1 MKPTVAVLLGD
12 PTGIGPEL
20 VARLLAGPEP
30 RERANVLVVGDRRI
44 FEMGQ
49 QVARLRV
56 PYRVVGRL
64 EEARFDAGDVQLLE
78 VPGVP
83 PGEVTV
89 GSLSAQAGKSVLDTM
104 TSALRLA
111 RDGKLDAIT
120 FAPLNKQAMRMGGS
134 PFPDEL
140 HFMAHE
146 LNVQGLV
153 RELNVLDD
161 LWLSRVTSHVALGT
175 VSSLITKQR
184 VFEGIELVHRT
195 LRRTGIAQPRIAVA
209 AFNPHGGEG
218 GLFGREEID
227 EIAPGV
233 EMARAAG
240 MTAEGPFPADTIFL
254 RAQKGEYHAIV
265 SMYHDQGQI
274 AMKLMGF
281 DRGVTVQGG
290 LPIPITTPAH
300 GTAFDIA
307 GNGIANP
314 GATQQA
320 FRLACRMAAPRAE
333 G

>member
-12 PTGIGPEL
+12 PSGIGPEL
-20 VARLLAGPEP
+20 VAKLLAGPEP
-30 RERANVLVVGDRRI
+30 RQQANVLVVGDRRV

-49 QVARLRV
+49 HVAKVRV
-56 PYRVVGRL
+56 PFRGIDSIGQADFGAPEVPVL
-64 EEARFDAGDVQLLE
+64 D

-83 PGEVTV
+83 PGEFTM
-89 GSLSAQAGKSVLDTM
+89 GQLSAKAGASVLDVIADT
-104 TSALRLA
+104 LRLA
-111 RDGKLDAIT
+111 RQGALDAIM

-134 PFPDEL
+134 QFSDEL

-146 LNVQGLV
+146 LQYEGLI
-153 RELNVLDD
+153 RELNVLDN
-161 LWLSRVTSHVALGT
+161 LWLSRVTSHVALST
-175 VSSLITKQR
+175 VSSMITKQR
-184 VFEGIELVHRT
+184 VYEAVELVHRT
-195 LRRTGIAQPRIAVA
+195 LRRAGIDRPRIAVA

-227 EIAPGV
+227 EIGPGV

-240 MTAEGPFPADTIFL
+240 MAAEGPFPADTIFL
-254 RAQKGEYHAIV
+254 RARKGEYNAIV

-307 GNGIANP
+307 GKGIANP
-314 GATQQA
+314 GAIQQA
-320 FRLACRMAAPRAE
+320 FRLACRMAGTRSAS
-333 G
+333 

>member
-30 RERANVLVVGDRRI
+30 RQQANVLVVGDRRI
-44 FEMGQ
+44 FEIGQ
-49 QVARLRV
+49 QMAKVRI
-56 PYRVVGRL
+56 PYRVIRSADMA
-64 EEARFDAGDVQLLE
+64 EFDAPDVQVLD

-83 PGEVTV
+83 PGEFTM
-89 GSLSAQAGKSVLDTM
+89 GQLSAKAGKSVLDAIAFT
-104 TSALRLA
+104 LRLA
-111 RDGKLDAIT
+111 REEKLDAIT

-134 PFPDEL
+134 SFSDEL

-146 LNVQGLV
+146 LKFEGLI
-153 RELNVLDD
+153 RELNVLDN
-161 LWLSRVTSHVALGT
+161 LWLSRVTSHVALSR
-175 VSSLITKQR
+175 VSSMITKQG
-184 VFEGIELVHRT
+184 VYEAVELIHRT
-195 LRRTGIAQPRIAVA
+195 LRLSGLQQPRIAVA

-227 EIAPGV
+227 EIGPGV

-240 MTAEGPFPADTIFL
+240 MTADGPFPADTIFL
-254 RAQKGEYHAIV
+254 RARTGEYNAIV

-281 DRGVTVQGG
+281 ERGVTVQGG

-307 GNGIANP
+307 GKGIANP

-320 FRLACRMAAPRAE
+320 FRIACQMGASRKK

>member
-1 MKPTVAVLLGD
+1 MKPKVAVLLGD

-20 VARLLAGPEP
+20 IAKLLAGPEP
-30 RERANVLVVGDRRI
+30 RQQANVLVVGDSRI

-49 QVARLRV
+49 QVAKVRIPHRV
-56 PYRVVGRL
+56 ISSPDL
-64 EEARFDAGDVQLLE
+64 AEFDAPDVQMLD

-83 PGEVTV
+83 PGVFTM
-89 GSLSAQAGKSVLDTM
+89 GQLSAKAGKSVLDTIAF
-104 TSALRLA
+104 TLRLA
-111 RDGKLDAIT
+111 REGKLDAIM

-134 PFPDEL
+134 QFSDEL

-146 LNVQGLV
+146 LRFEGLI
-153 RELNVLDD
+153 RELNVLDN
-161 LWLSRVTSHVALGT
+161 LWLSRVTSHVPLSK
-175 VSSLITKQR
+175 VSSMITKQR
-184 VFEGIELVHRT
+184 VYEAVELIHVT
-195 LRRTGIAQPRIAVA
+195 LRLSGVQQPRIAVA

-227 EIAPGV
+227 EIGPGV

-240 MTAEGPFPADTIFL
+240 MIAEGPFPADTIFL
-254 RAQKGEYHAIV
+254 RARKGEYSAIV

-290 LPIPITTPAH
+290 LPIPVTTPAH

-307 GNGIANP
+307 GKGIANP

-320 FRLACRMAAPRAE
+320 FRIAWQMSASRKK

>member
-1 MKPTVAVLLGD
+1 MKPTIAILLGD

-20 VARLLAGPEP
+20 IAKLLASPEP
-30 RERANVLVVGDRRI
+30 RAQANVLVVGDGRLLD
-44 FEMGQ
+44 MGQ
-49 QVARLRV
+49 QVAGVRV
-56 PYRVVGRL
+56 PYRVVARL
-64 EEARFDAGDVQLLE
+64 EEARFGEGGVPLLH

-83 PGEVTV
+83 PDQVTV
-89 GSLSAQAGKSVLDTM
+89 GRLSAEAGKFVLVTM
-104 TSALRLA
+104 TTALHLA
-111 RDGKLDAIT
+111 REGRLDAIV

-146 LNVQGLV
+146 LGVRGLV

-161 LWLSRVTSHVALGT
+161 FWLSRVTSHVALST

-184 VFEGIELVHRT
+184 VFEGIELIHRT
-195 LRRTGIAQPRIAVA
+195 LQRAGIDQPRIAVS

-227 EIAPGV
+227 EIAPGI
-233 EMARAAG
+233 ELARAAG

-254 RAQKGEYHAIV
+254 RARKGGYHAIV

-307 GNGIANP
+307 GKGIANP

-320 FRLACRMAAPRAE
+320 FRLACRMAGARSE
-333 G
+333 S